1 MSVKV
6 PETAVVK
13 TLGIAL
19 LSVGA
24 VLSASAGLTPAHAQ
38 DVTDLEGVTIY
49 SANQTPTDAAKVGST
64 VEVITQ
70 KEIESRGQ
78 TYVKDYLA
86 TLPGVSFYQ
95 SGPPG
100 TTAGIF
106 IRGAASKYVK
116 VLVDG
121 MDISDPSGPQTAASF
136 EHLLVGDVSR
146 IEVVK
151 GSQSTLYGGDAVGGL
166 ISIETKAA
174 KKLGFSQQ
182 GHIEGGQY
190 NTVNGAYTAGYLAA
204 NGSNIALSVQ
214 GVGTDG
220 FSAYAHGREDDG
232 YRNLTFSGR
241 GEYFMTPAWK
251 VFFAARAVD
260 AKYNYDGYA
269 PPSYAFGDTL
279 DNGTTSQQVGRVG
292 TEFSLFNGA
301 FQNTLAIQGME
312 VHRETFRDKARNG
325 WFDGDR
331 VKGEYKGVLT
341 FNEKLSLL
349 VGADWE
355 RTGATTNSNPDRET
369 ADLNGYYA
377 QLMAEPIKGLVLTG
391 GGRIDDH
398 STFGDFDTYRLTGAY
413 LVPGTET
420 KFHSSVGTGFRVPSL
435 YELYDPYYGRTDL
448 EPETSF
454 SWDAGVEQGFGHG
467 RYKVGATYFVLDT
480 DNLIQWA
487 PSGYYNVPGVTH
499 RSGVEVSGAAIISS
513 GLTLNASYTYTDA
526 TEASGARL
534 IRVPRHAFSAGVDI
548 VPVDKVSLNVTA
560 QYVADVLDN
569 SFDARGIVA
578 LTDYVLVNAKAS
590 YEFAPG
596 WKVYVRG
603 ENLLD
608 ENYQTAIDYGTSGAS
623 VYGGLSMALPGN

>member
-24 VLSASAGLTPAHAQ
+24 VLSASAGPTPAHAQ

-70 KEIESRGQ
+70 KEIENRGQ

-100 TTAGIF
+100 STAGIF

-121 MDISDPSGPQTAASF
+121 MDISDPSAPQTAASF

-241 GEYFMTPAWK
+241 GEYFLTPAWK

-279 DNGTTSQQVGRVG
+279 DNGTTTQQVGRVG

-312 VHRETFRDKARNG
+312 VRRETFSDKARNG

-331 VKGEYKGVLT
+331 VKSEYKGVLT

-391 GGRIDDH
+391 GGRLDDH

-413 LVPGTET
+413 LVPGTAT

-487 PSGYYNVPGVTH
+487 PSGYYNVPGMTH
-499 RSGVEVSGAAIISS
+499 RSGVEVSGAAVISS

-526 TEASGARL
+526 TDASGARL

-608 ENYQTAIDYGTSGAS
+608 ENYQTALDYGTSGAS